1 MVPVVLI
8 PWSPPSIIGVTGDSV
23 HPGVQDPEAQVSP
36 DTWITKVWTYLKCNI
51 LPDDS
56 ASADQIVYLVK
67 RYTLV
72 EDDFY
77 QRGANGVLIWCITQE
92 EGCEL
97 LVEVHGGECENHA
110 TSRTLV
116 GKAFRHGFYWPTAL

>member
-1 MVPVVLI
+1 
-8 PWSPPSIIGVTGDSV
+8 
-23 HPGVQDPEAQVSP
+23 
-36 DTWITKVWTYLKCNI
+36 LKCNI

>member
-8 PWSPPSIIGVTGDSV
+8 PWSPPSIVGVTGDSV
-23 HPGVQDPEAQVSP
+23 HPGVQDPKAQVSP

-56 ASADQIVYLVK
+56 ASADRIVYLVK

-77 QRGANGVLIWCITQE
+77 QRGTNGVLIWCITQE

-116 GKAFRHGFYWPTAL
+116 GKVFRHGFYWPTAL